1 MGFPYIVNLCYVF
14 NKKGEVLLQHK
25 SRGFGVGKWN
35 GVGGKKEPEE
45 TIEESA
51 IREVKEEA
59 DITMKK
65 LEKMGELEFVFVGNE
80 ESNNYTHV
88 FICRDWEGEPKDL
101 GEGELKW
108 FKIDEIP
115 LDKMWDDDQYWL
127 KSLLKGEYQHKRFY
141 FDKNG
146 KVIKYEPR

>member
-1 MGFPYIVNLCYVF
+1 MEFPYIVNLCYVF

-35 GVGGKKEPEE
+35 GVGGKKEPRE

-88 FICRDWEGEPKDL
+88 FICRDWEGSPKNL

-108 FKIDEIP
+108 FKIEEVP

-127 KSLLKGEYQHKRFY
+127 KPLLNGEYQHKRFY
-141 FDKNG
+141 FDKDG